1 MNPVECKIEADLLI
15 KFCMISP
22 SELILNI
29 LVCYVPVLATLSRED
44 VRVHMG
50 LLHEVTHL
58 NLNLVGVFVPLD
70 QVAQTKT
77 NISAEVVRWVL
88 LPGLL
93 EDAGWRHIDFIKNA
107 LVLDLFES
115 FGVEQALRHAVVDQ
129 VAETHS

>member
-1 MNPVECKIEADLLI
+1 
-15 KFCMISP
+15 MIGP

-29 LVCYVPVLATLSRED
+29 LVCYVPVLAALSRED
-44 VRVHMG
+44 ARVHMG